1 MKRKIGRLIVVLLA
15 LILLACW
22 VYVDWQITNNK
33 ESHSGPVKVV
43 VTMKLKSTS
52 TVKAAEAK
60 EADVE
65 VGVPVEQNADA
76 DVETDA
82 TDESATQSE
91 DAPADI
97 PSLASA
103 YEIELIARTIWGE
116 AGGIKNTAEQAA
128 VAWCILNRVD
138 RRGQSIDAV
147 VLEPNQFWCV
157 TWEEIPDSIY
167 QLAQDVVFRW
177 ERERAGYENVGRTL
191 PAEYEYFTGDGIK
204 NYFTAEW
211 QSTNYWDWSLPDPYT
226 DWSDNA

>member
-22 VYVDWQITNNK
+22 IYVDWQITNNR

-52 TVKAAEAK
+52 TVKAAE
-60 EADVE
+60 VE
-65 VGVPVEQNADA
+65 ETDEEVSAPEVLSNDA
-76 DVETDA
+76 DDDA
-82 TDESATQSE
+82 TTDESATQSE
-91 DAPADI
+91 AAMADI

-167 QLAQDVVFRW
+167 QLAQDVVSRW

-211 QSTNYWDWSLPDPYT
+211 QGTNYWDWSLPDPYT